1 MNILNWKLTGHIIGM
16 LVMLEAV
23 FLSVSTLVALRY
35 NVWGEDH
42 DLIAMLVTT
51 GVCAVIGG
59 MLLLSN
65 RRYNNSKFSYREGF
79 FIVTVT
85 WLLFS
90 VIGMLPYLIYG
101 TFTSVTDAFIE
112 TVSGFTTT
120 GCTVMN
126 DIDTQPHGILL
137 WRSMT
142 QWIGGLGIIVFS
154 LALLP
159 RFTTGNTQMFSAEVT
174 GMSIDKL
181 RPRIQ
186 DTSMTLWTIYVA
198 LTLVCAFLFWCG
210 GMNLFDAFNHAM
222 TTLSSGG
229 FSTHQSSLG
238 FYHSAFIEYVCCI
251 FLFITSVNFTL
262 FYFLRKKL
270 WRPVWH
276 NDELRWFFYIVVGF
290 TMLFILLFVCAG
302 WHAGA
307 DYDPYDAAPQ
317 GVEETFRTS
326 LFHVLTIISTC
337 GFQGEH
343 YDYDLWGRMFWLP
356 TLLMMMC
363 GGCAGSTAGGIK
375 VVRVVILLKNLMQEL
390 LQHLSPRKLLAIR
403 LNNAI
408 IPQEH
413 SHRVMAFMFTYVVL
427 AVICVFV
434 MQVMGFDTDTAIGT
448 TITSF
453 GNCGPGLSLTGPA
466 FTWSDLP
473 DAAKWMMSFAMLM
486 GRLEFFTVI
495 LLLTPSFWKK

>member
-1 MNILNWKLTGHIIGM
+1 
-16 LVMLEAV
+16 
-23 FLSVSTLVALRY
+23 
-35 NVWGEDH
+35 
-42 DLIAMLVTT
+42 
-51 GVCAVIGG
+51 
-59 MLLLSN
+59 
-65 RRYNNSKFSYREGF
+65 
-79 FIVTVT
+79 
-85 WLLFS
+85 
-90 VIGMLPYLIYG
+90 
-101 TFTSVTDAFIE
+101 
-112 TVSGFTTT
+112 
-120 GCTVMN
+120 
-126 DIDTQPHGILL
+126 
-137 WRSMT
+137 
-142 QWIGGLGIIVFS
+142 
-154 LALLP
+154 
-159 RFTTGNTQMFSAEVT
+159 
-174 GMSIDKL
+174 
-181 RPRIQ
+181 
-186 DTSMTLWTIYVA
+186 
-198 LTLVCAFLFWCG
+198 
-210 GMNLFDAFNHAM
+210 
-222 TTLSSGG
+222 
-229 FSTHQSSLG
+229 
-238 FYHSAFIEYVCCI
+238 
-251 FLFITSVNFTL
+251 
-262 FYFLRKKL
+262 
-270 WRPVWH
+270 
-276 NDELRWFFYIVVGF
+276 
-290 TMLFILLFVCAG
+290 MLFILLFVCTG

-356 TLLMMMC
+356 TLLMMVC